1 METVV
6 KKTCQLG
13 GTQCSNKAKLLE
25 KNREIKRDEFLR
37 RRTMFLIVCIRSER
51 NVFQQVTAALLTKQ
65 NDLCLWL
72 IPVVC

>member
-13 GTQCSNKAKLLE
+13 VPHVQTKPNCWKKTERSKEMSSYVGGPC
-25 KNREIKRDEFLR
+25 FY
-37 RRTMFLIVCIRSER
+37 VYIRSS